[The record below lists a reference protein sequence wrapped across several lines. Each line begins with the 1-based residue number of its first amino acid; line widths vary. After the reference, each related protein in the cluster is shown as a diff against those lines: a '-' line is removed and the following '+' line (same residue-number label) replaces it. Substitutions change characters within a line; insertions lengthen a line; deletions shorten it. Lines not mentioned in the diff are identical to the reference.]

1 MPLGCMNALNGHMIW
16 VLILANEK
24 KVLVELCA
32 RLHVLVPAAD
42 AVIQIRDD
50 AVIGVEE
57 VVGVFLMGERVTG
70 AVVVDCLN
78 YGRDGSERQRG
89 IVLNGCGQLHVV
101 GHRRMW
107 GQ

>member
-1 MPLGCMNALNGHMIW
+1 MNALNGHMDL
-16 VLILANEK
+16 VLILAIEK
-24 KVLVELCA
+24 KVLDVDVKHSFIA
-32 RLHVLVPAAD
+32 LVSPAY
-42 AVIQIRDD
+42 AVVQIRDD

-78 YGRDGSERQRG
+78 YGRDGCERQRG
-89 IVLNGCGQLHVV
+89 VVVLNGCGQLHVV